1 MCLWVYGL
9 IWNHVIEILIGHGGP
24 YGISACFLGK
34 YDEFSVNIW
43 VLISKIAMPLKGDTV
58 IVNHLISDSILQ
70 KLL

>member
-1 MCLWVYGL
+1 MPLLYVFLKPQQQKHLKSALPFGK
-9 IWNHVIEILIGHGGP
+9 VP
-24 YGISACFLGK
+24 YFLGK

-43 VLISKIAMPLKGDTV
+43 VPISKIAMPLKGDTV